1 MQKNKTVF
9 QKALQVIKHL
19 YGANKKKFWIGGG
32 ILVVLVLVLIF
43 SFNPGQ
49 DEDAAQV
56 QYAKATR
63 GDITESIDVVGALEA
78 QPMVELSWESAGIVS
93 SFEVKTGDKVSEG
106 QVLMS
111 LEESSLSSSILQT
124 QTDLLEAKAALDNL
138 QSANSN
144 LYTAAQTL
152 SEAEYNLRQYESNR
166 KYWNIKGSSWD
177 QIEEARDA
185 YYASQQVV
193 WKKEDAYKTL
203 LTLDGDDPKRTAAYK
218 EYQDAVAASEKALRN
233 LNNLLG
239 TYYSHAADI
248 DFITYD
254 QGKATVA
261 AARVDYLRYLNQD
274 DEIAAAQANLQAL
287 QNTIDQAYI
296 IAPFDGTVTNISAV
310 AGEKVASGDVALRMD
325 NLDNLIVNVAV
336 SEVDINK
343 ITLGQRV
350 EVTFD
355 AVPAKEYEGEVSAIS
370 AAGSDESGVVE
381 FNVNVKVLNSDA
393 SVKPGFTAVVSIITS
408 EVTEALLV
416 PNGAVVSRDGKSA
429 VVLVNA
435 DGSTT
440 HVLVE
445 TGASSDVYTEITSGD
460 ITEGSQVA
468 VYSTGGSTFGGFM
481 MGPMMGGAGVP
492 PEGDRQRQNQAP
504 QN

>member
-1 MQKNKTVF
+1 MKKIKSVF
-9 QKALQVIKHL
+9 QQNLEKVRLL
-19 YGANKKKFWIGGG
+19 YGSHKKIFWIGGG
-32 ILVVLVLVLIF
+32 VLSVLVFFLV
-43 SFNPGQ
+43 FNSSPNQ
-49 DEDAAQV
+49 DETAAQV
-56 QYAKATR
+56 QYAKVTR
-63 GDITESIDVVGALEA
+63 GDLTESIDVVGTLEA
-78 QPMVELSWESAGIVS
+78 QPMVELSWESSGIVS
-93 SFEVKTGDKVSEG
+93 SFDINTGDKVVEG
-106 QVLMS
+106 QVLMA
-111 LEESSLSSSILQT
+111 LEESSLSSSILQA

-144 LYTAAQTL
+144 LFTAAQTL

-185 YYASQQVV
+185 YYAAQQVV
-193 WKKEDAYKTL
+193 WEKDDAYKAL
-203 LTLDGDDPKRTAAYK
+203 LTLDGDDPKRTAAY
-218 EYQDAVAASEKALRN
+218 EDYQDAAAASEKALRV

-254 QGKATVA
+254 QGKAAVA

-274 DEIAAAQANLQAL
+274 DEIAAAEANVQAL
-287 QNTIDQAYI
+287 QNTIDQATI
-296 IAPFDGTVTNISAV
+296 IAPFDGTITNITAV
-310 AGEKVASGDVALRMD
+310 SGEKVTSGDIALRMD
-325 NLDNLIVNVAV
+325 NLDNLIVKVSI

-343 ITLGQRV
+343 ISLGQRV

-355 AVPAKEYEGEVSAIS
+355 AITGKEYKGEVSAIS

-381 FNVNVKVLNSDA
+381 FNVNVKVLDA
-393 SVKPGFTAVVSIITS
+393 DESVKPGFTAVVSIITS
-408 EVTEALLV
+408 EVTDALLV
-416 PNGAVVSRDGKSA
+416 PNGAVVSRDGKSI
-429 VVLVNA
+429 VVLVNT

-440 HVLVE
+440 NVPVE
-445 TGASSDVYTEITSGD
+445 TGATSDVYTEITSGD

-468 VYSTGGSTFGGFM
+468 VYSSQNDAFGGFM
-481 MGPMMGGAGVP
+481 MGPMMGGGEP
-492 PEGDRQRQNQAP
+492 PQGDRQRQNQTP